1 MFETSGGIICES
13 AGRLQASNPYK
24 QAMKTIG
31 ILGGSSDQATAEY
44 YRRINQAVNARL
56 GGWHTGQIL
65 IYSMDFAYPERFVR
79 ENVWDEA
86 AEYLADKAQRLERGG
101 AELLICVSNT
111 LHRVADRFAGAVR
124 IPFLHIVDPTAN
136 AIRSAGLRRVALL
149 GTKPV
154 MSLDF
159 IKRRYLE
166 KFGIEVIV
174 PPPDEIERQDCI
186 IFDELC
192 RGSFTAEAKDAYLHS
207 IDALRQ
213 RGAEGVILGCTEIP
227 LLISQQDRPG
237 FPMFNTLELHVQAAV
252 DYALDG
258 AGT

>member
-1 MFETSGGIICES
+1 
-13 AGRLQASNPYK
+13 
-24 QAMKTIG
+24 MKTIG

-56 GGWHTGQIL
+56 GGRHTGQML

-79 ENVWDEA
+79 ENLWDEA
-86 AEYLADKAQRLERGG
+86 AEYLADKAQRLERAG

-111 LHRVADRFAGAVR
+111 LHRVADRFAAPVR
-124 IPFLHIVDPTAN
+124 IPFLHIVDPTAE
-136 AIRSAGLRRVALL
+136 AIRNRGLRRVALL

-154 MSLDF
+154 MSLDYL
-159 IKRRYLE
+159 KRRYTE

-174 PPPDEIERQDCI
+174 PPDDEIEEQDRI

-192 RGSFTAEAKDAYLHS
+192 RGSFTPAAKNAYLDS
-207 IDALRQ
+207 IDALRA

-227 LLISQQDRPG
+227 LLIEQQDRPDI
-237 FPMFNTLELHVQAAV
+237 PMFNTLELHVQAAV
-252 DYALDG
+252 EYALDG
-258 AGT
+258 SD

>member
-1 MFETSGGIICES
+1 
-13 AGRLQASNPYK
+13 
-24 QAMKTIG
+24 MKTIG

-79 ENVWDEA
+79 ENIWDEA
-86 AEYLADKAQRLERGG
+86 AEYLSGKAQALERGG

-111 LHRVADRFAGAVR
+111 LHRVADRFAAAVR
-124 IPFLHIVDPTAN
+124 IPFLHIVDPTAQ
-136 AIRSAGLRRVALL
+136 AIRAAGLQRVALL

-159 IKRRYLE
+159 IKRRYRE
-166 KFGIEVIV
+166 NFGIEVLV
-174 PPPDEIERQDCI
+174 PPPDEIDLQDRI

-192 RGSFTAEAKDAYLHS
+192 RGSFTASAKTAYLES
-207 IDALRQ
+207 IDALHA
-213 RGAEGVILGCTEIP
+213 RGAQGVILGCTEIP
-227 LLISQQDRPG
+227 LLIAQQDRPS
-237 FPMFNTLELHVQAAV
+237 FPMFNTLELHVEAAV
-252 DYALDG
+252 NYAIKDVG
-258 AGT
+258 